1 MAGAFE
7 LYWQSAIGR
16 AVMETLDEMV
26 LSPDHAISVQVQFDE
41 FMSTGQPAQE
51 QGLLQWKMQMTCVLD
66 YGWLVCLIMKLITRP
81 PQGIILLGSYLFSAK
96 SNLNLL
102 KGHIWQLLKPSG
114 QDTQT
119 YNYVTT

>member
-26 LSPDHAISVQVQFDE
+26 LSPDHAISVQ

-51 QGLLQWKMQMTCVLD
+51 QGILQVNYSAAHLFSK
-66 YGWLVCLIMKLITRP
+66 P
-81 PQGIILLGSYLFSAK
+81 PQGIILLGSYLFSATR
-96 SNLNLL
+96 NLNLL